1 LRTNITRKLEDTTN
15 YLQKLLTNVPNT
27 GIILGSGL
35 GIMAEEINNATYI
48 PYSEIPHF
56 PTTTV
61 KGHKGQ
67 LVIGELE
74 GKKVLVMQGRF
85 HYYEGYSMEDV
96 VYPVRVMSQINIKN
110 LIITNAAGGINTQ
123 FKPGD
128 LMLINDHI
136 NLMGSNPLRGQNID
150 LLGLRF
156 PDMSEAYSQ
165 HLREIAKNVSVKL
178 GIDLKD
184 GIYAA
189 VSGPSYETPAE
200 IRYLRVIGADA
211 VGMST
216 VPEVI
221 AANHCGI
228 KVMGI
233 SCITNMAAGVLNKK
247 LTHEEVVENAN
258 KAKDTFIKLIK
269 GIIRRL

>member
-1 LRTNITRKLEDTTN
+1 MRSNITRKLEDTTN
-15 YLQKLLTNVPNT
+15 YLQKLLTDVPHT

-35 GIMAEEINNATYI
+35 GIMAEEINNAIHI

-74 GKKVLVMQGRF
+74 AKKVLAMQGRF

-110 LIITNAAGGINTQ
+110 LIITNAAGGINTR

-165 HLREIAKNVSVKL
+165 HLREIAKNVSAKL
-178 GIDLKD
+178 EID
-184 GIYAA
+184 
-189 VSGPSYETPAE
+189 
-200 IRYLRVIGADA
+200 
-211 VGMST
+211 
-216 VPEVI
+216 
-221 AANHCGI
+221 
-228 KVMGI
+228 
-233 SCITNMAAGVLNKK
+233 
-247 LTHEEVVENAN
+247 
-258 KAKDTFIKLIK
+258 
-269 GIIRRL
+269 

>member
-1 LRTNITRKLEDTTN
+1 MRTNITRKLEDTTN